1 MFDPDQFEERAAIM
15 EHDGGMS
22 RFQAET
28 QAARAQGVQRW
39 EALGHVAK
47 RVVEQKRD
55 QREAMAQRAGEN
67 DMPGVQRGA
76 SEEKRSVPERQRG

>member
-28 QAARAQGVQRW
+28 KAARAQGVQRW

-55 QREAMAQRAGEN
+55 QREAMAQRAGKD
-67 DMPGVQRGA
+67 DMPGVQCGA
-76 SEEKRSVPERQRG
+76 SEEKRPMSERQRG